1 MSTAQKNTT
10 EENTMSQN
18 ELKNKTGPTFID
30 TVSATKLQM
39 ERWMGKQDE
48 EERVK
53 SGRLTLTLLIFIH
66 SNDVSAE
73 NLVLDR
79 VIIPYL
85 IYFSFFSH
93 HRPAS

>member
-10 EENTMSQN
+10 EENTMSEN

-30 TVSATKLQM
+30 TVSETKLQM

-53 SGRLTLTLLIFIH
+53 KWTVDI
-66 SNDVSAE
+66 
-73 NLVLDR
+73 NL
-79 VIIPYL
+79 
-85 IYFSFFSH
+85 SH
-93 HRPAS
+93 

>member
-1 MSTAQKNTT
+1 MLLFVLFATATCMSTAPKNTI

-53 SGRLTLTLLIFIH
+53 SGRLTLTLLICKTILMM
-66 SNDVSAE
+66 
-73 NLVLDR
+73 LVR
-79 VIIPYL
+79 RIWYWIE
-85 IYFSFFSH
+85 
-93 HRPAS
+93 

>member
-10 EENTMSQN
+10 EENTMSEN

-53 SGRLTLTLLIFIH
+53 KWTVDI
-66 SNDVSAE
+66 
-73 NLVLDR
+73 NL
-79 VIIPYL
+79 
-85 IYFSFFSH
+85 SH
-93 HRPAS
+93 

>member
-53 SGRLTLTLLIFIH
+53 KWTVDI
-66 SNDVSAE
+66 
-73 NLVLDR
+73 NL
-79 VIIPYL
+79 
-85 IYFSFFSH
+85 SH
-93 HRPAS
+93 

>member
-1 MSTAQKNTT
+1 MSTAQKNTI

-39 ERWMGKQDE
+39 RWMGKQDE

-53 SGRLTLTLLIFIH
+53 SGRLTLTLLINKTILMM
-66 SNDVSAE
+66 
-73 NLVLDR
+73 LVR
-79 VIIPYL
+79 RIWYWIE
-85 IYFSFFSH
+85 
-93 HRPAS
+93 